1 MTNRISIPKENLT
14 WAITR
19 AGYSIDEFL
28 KKNPSVSLW
37 LDGSRKPTINQV
49 EKFAHQVSVPFGY
62 LFLKNHPEE
71 KMPIAFFRTR
81 NHTHH
86 FNLNVYDT
94 IMMLQRRQDWVSEL
108 KEEDGCDKLQFVGKF
123 TPNSAIDKVVDYMRG
138 LLQYSVDWAFDK
150 KNQQEAVRDLTRVLE
165 NVGCFVSFL
174 TQVGNQS
181 TRKIR
186 VSDCRGFALCD
197 DYAPFIF
204 INNSDSSTAQMFT
217 LIHEF
222 AHILLGQSVGD
233 GGIDTEDNDTEKF
246 CDRVAGHFLVDSGEL
261 RIQWKKMNNSFVRVA
276 KKFRVSPLVIAYRA
290 KEIQLITEVEYR
302 KFYVSY
308 TSHPVNSVERGNGG
322 NMYRTAIKRI
332 GYSFL
337 VYVRNAVKSNR
348 LLYSDAYALTGISG
362 NTFETLITKKL

>member
-123 TPNSAIDKVVDYMRG
+123 TPNSAIAEVVDYMRG

-150 KNQQEAVRDLTRVLE
+150 KIN
-165 NVGCFVSFL
+165 
-174 TQVGNQS
+174 
-181 TRKIR
+181 RK
-186 VSDCRGFALCD
+186 L
-197 DYAPFIF
+197 
-204 INNSDSSTAQMFT
+204 
-217 LIHEF
+217 
-222 AHILLGQSVGD
+222 
-233 GGIDTEDNDTEKF
+233 
-246 CDRVAGHFLVDSGEL
+246 
-261 RIQWKKMNNSFVRVA
+261 
-276 KKFRVSPLVIAYRA
+276 
-290 KEIQLITEVEYR
+290 
-302 KFYVSY
+302 
-308 TSHPVNSVERGNGG
+308 
-322 NMYRTAIKRI
+322 
-332 GYSFL
+332 
-337 VYVRNAVKSNR
+337 
-348 LLYSDAYALTGISG
+348 
-362 NTFETLITKKL
+362 